1 MSLSPTVLDDL
12 AAAYEKISAL
22 SLSQRTSET
31 KAAEYEQHQAEIAQ
45 LKAELTDAL
54 DDFAELRAGLRTAH
68 AFIEN
73 ERDMFNRS
81 VARRDEKRHAQ
92 DRVFRAEYAAVLN
105 DIQTLLGE
113 V

>member
-1 MSLSPTVLDDL
+1 
-12 AAAYEKISAL
+12 
-22 SLSQRTSET
+22 
-31 KAAEYEQHQAEIAQ
+31 
-45 LKAELTDAL
+45 
-54 DDFAELRAGLRTAH
+54 
-68 AFIEN
+68 
-73 ERDMFNRS
+73 MFNRS